1 MHTKRIFNKFLLVF
15 QSTGLFALTFCI
27 YWMLKQKPN
36 LEVHYLNRFLLNE
49 VKRKVETPW
58 NSWKNIFIRNKETTT
73 PAHTHTCNGCNIST
87 HSAASQSIVKST
99 NELHELTH
107 CQNKSNKSHT
117 FRSRV
122 QHWSSSWIAVASAKE
137 RVKFTP
143 KPKFLTI
150 QFWIRLDIVELTAAW
165 RSMKLSSLL
174 NSLFTAFD
182 AAARERINSNAIQ
195 CYSLMLRPHSQRGE
209 RCM

>member
-15 QSTGLFALTFCI
+15 QSTGLFAPTFCI
-27 YWMLKQKPN
+27 YWMFKTKAKPRSA
-36 LEVHYLNRFLLNE
+36 LSQSVF
-49 VKRKVETPW
+49 VKRSQAKSGNTMEQL
-58 NSWKNIFIRNKETTT
+58 KEYIYSEQRDDSCTL
-73 PAHTHTCNGCNIST
+73 THTCNGCNIST
-87 HSAASQSIVKST
+87 HSAASQSILKST

-182 AAARERINSNAIQ
+182 AAARERINSDAIQ